1 MKALVPRHPW
11 TLGDKAPTKRVVGW
25 LAVIHVQRD
34 HRETVP
40 HPRAASPAGPAQR
53 SCRGHRV
60 GAFRP
65 KSSAATARLIS
76 KSETRSCA
84 TWATALQCMPRT
96 ASARRMSA
104 PMPRLRPPRHR
115 CCFFSYR
122 TRFRSRGSRR
132 RGFCP
137 VRTACATHSCDTTRS
152 PEKCGARQQA
162 AGTDRAWALGRG
174 VSA

>member
-1 MKALVPRHPW
+1 MVPRHPW
-11 TLGDKAPTKRVVGW
+11 TLGDNAPTKRLDSG
-25 LAVIHVQRD
+25 LALIHVQRD

-40 HPRAASPAGPAQR
+40 ILEPQVRRSCQR

-76 KSETRSCA
+76 KSETRPCA
-84 TWATALQCMPRT
+84 AWGTALQCMPRT
-96 ASARRMSA
+96 ASARRMSK
-104 PMPRLRPPRHR
+104 PIPRLRPPRHR

-137 VRTACATHSCDTTRS
+137 VWTACATHSCDTTRS